1 MLGMS
6 APHSPESGSASTPAT
21 AGKGQSFLE
30 SLIFAS
36 RWVQAPIYVALIFA
50 AIAYAWKSVQEL
62 LHLLDGFSA
71 ATESTIMVGILS
83 LVDISMVANLVN
95 MVVVGGYVTFVSR
108 IDFGDNGDRP
118 DWLDHINANTLKVK
132 LAGSLASISA
142 IHLLK
147 SFIAITDFVGSGAA
161 MSANHEKVILW
172 QAIIH
177 GVFLASMILFA
188 WGEKMQRTE
197 GH

>member
-1 MLGMS
+1 MEK
-6 APHSPESGSASTPAT
+6 PPADKPF
-21 AGKGQSFLE
+21 AERLE
-30 SLIFAS
+30 HGLEYFIFAS

-50 AIAYAWKSVQEL
+50 AVAYAWKSVQEL
-62 LHLLDGFSA
+62 LHLLHGFSA
-71 ATESTIMVGILS
+71 ATESSIMLGILS

-147 SFIAITDFVGSGAA
+147 SFIDITTTVTVDKP

-177 GVFLASMILFA
+177 GVFLLSMILFA
-188 WGEKMQRTE
+188 WGERMQRHE

>member
-1 MLGMS
+1 M
-6 APHSPESGSASTPAT
+6 ANE
-21 AGKGQSFLE
+21 KQSLAKKFENTLE
-30 SLIFAS
+30 YFIFAS

-50 AIAYAWKSVQEL
+50 AIAWKSVQEL

-161 MSANHEKVILW
+161 RSANHEKVILW

-188 WGEKMQRTE
+188 WGEKMQRVE

>member
-1 MLGMS
+1 MDDRSKPG
-6 APHSPESGSASTPAT
+6 AAAR
-21 AGKGQSFLE
+21 LE
-30 SLIFAS
+30 HALEYFIFAS
-36 RWVQAPIYVALIFA
+36 RWVQAPIYVALILA
-50 AIAYAWKSVQEL
+50 AVAYAWKSVQEL
-62 LHLLDGFSA
+62 VHLLQGFA
-71 ATESTIMVGILS
+71 VATESTIMLGILS

-147 SFIAITDFVGSGAA
+147 SFIDITAA
-161 MSANHEKVILW
+161 PASQPMTANHEKVILW
-172 QAIIH
+172 QAVIH
-177 GVFLASMILFA
+177 GVFLLSMILFA
-188 WGEKMQRTE
+188 WGERMQRHPA
-197 GH
+197 G

>member
-1 MLGMS
+1 MS
-6 APHSPESGSASTPAT
+6 LPKPA
-21 AGKGQSFLE
+21 FLVKLE
-30 SLIFAS
+30 NLFEGLIFSS
-36 RWVQAPIYVALIFA
+36 RWIQAPIYAALIVA
-50 AIAYAWKSVQEL
+50 AAAYAWKSIEEL
-62 LHLLDGFSA
+62 MHILSGFPGM
-71 ATESTIMVGILS
+71 TEAQIMVGLLS

-95 MVVVGGYVTFVSR
+95 MVVVGGYVTFVSN
-108 IDFGDNGDRP
+108 IDFKDNKDRP

-147 SFIAITDFVGSGAA
+147 SFIDITASAVEKP
-161 MSANHEKVILW
+161 MSAGQEKVIFW

-188 WGEKMQRTE
+188 WGEKMQR
-197 GH
+197 HDNH

>member
-1 MLGMS
+1 M
-6 APHSPESGSASTPAT
+6 ANE
-21 AGKGQSFLE
+21 KQSLAKKFENTLE
-30 SLIFAS
+30 YFIFAS

-50 AIAYAWKSVQEL
+50 AIAHAWKSVQEL

-188 WGEKMQRTE
+188 WGEKMQRVE

>member
-1 MLGMS
+1 MANEPKEEGV
-6 APHSPESGSASTPAT
+6 AQ
-21 AGKGQSFLE
+21 KLE
-30 SLIFAS
+30 HGLEYFIFAS

-50 AIAYAWKSVQEL
+50 AVAYAWKSVQEL
-62 LHLLDGFSA
+62 VHLLQGFST
-71 ATESTIMVGILS
+71 ATESTIMLGILS

-147 SFIAITDFVGSGAA
+147 SFIDITAASGDKPLTAA
-161 MSANHEKVILW
+161 HEKVILW

-188 WGEKMQRTE
+188 WGEKMQR
-197 GH
+197 HPADH

>member
-1 MLGMS
+1 MEK
-6 APHSPESGSASTPAT
+6 PPADKPI
-21 AGKGQSFLE
+21 AERLE
-30 SLIFAS
+30 HGLEYFIFAS

-62 LHLLDGFSA
+62 IHLLGGFA
-71 ATESTIMVGILS
+71 TATESSIMLGILS

-147 SFIAITDFVGSGAA
+147 SFIDITSAA
-161 MSANHEKVILW
+161 SADKPMTANHEKVILW

-177 GVFLASMILFA
+177 GVFLLSMILFA
-188 WGEKMQRTE
+188 WGEKMQR
-197 GH
+197 HPSDH

>member
-1 MLGMS
+1 M
-6 APHSPESGSASTPAT
+6 ANE
-21 AGKGQSFLE
+21 KQSLAKKFENTLE
-30 SLIFAS
+30 YFIFAS

-147 SFIAITDFVGSGAA
+147 SFIAITDFVGTGAS

-188 WGEKMQRTE
+188 WGEKMQRHE
-197 GH
+197 DH

>member
-1 MLGMS
+1 M
-6 APHSPESGSASTPAT
+6 AT
-21 AGKGQSFLE
+21 EKQSLAKKCENILE
-30 SLIFAS
+30 YFIFAS
-36 RWVQAPIYVALIFA
+36 RWVQAPIYGALIFA

-108 IDFGDNGDRP
+108 IDFGDSGDRP

-132 LAGSLASISA
+132 LSGSLASISA

-147 SFIAITDFVGSGAA
+147 SFIAITDLVGTGAA
-161 MSANHEKVILW
+161 MTANHEKVILW

-188 WGEKMQRTE
+188 WGEKMQRVE

>member
-1 MLGMS
+1 M
-6 APHSPESGSASTPAT
+6 ETPPAR
-21 AGKGQSFLE
+21 KPVLE
-30 SLIFAS
+30 RLEHGLEYFIFAS

-50 AIAYAWKSVQEL
+50 AVAYAWKSVQEL
-62 LHLLDGFSA
+62 IHLLTGLSA
-71 ATESTIMVGILS
+71 ATESSIMLGILS

-108 IDFGDNGDRP
+108 IEFGDNGDRP

-147 SFIAITDFVGSGAA
+147 SFIDITAA
-161 MSANHEKVILW
+161 AADKPMSANHEKVILW

-177 GVFLASMILFA
+177 GVFLVSMILFA
-188 WGEKMQRTE
+188 WGERMQRH
-197 GH
+197 GDHD

>member
-1 MLGMS
+1 MAKDSQDEGIL
-6 APHSPESGSASTPAT
+6 
-21 AGKGQSFLE
+21 KKLE
-30 SLIFAS
+30 HGLEYFIFAS

-50 AIAYAWKSVQEL
+50 AFAYAWKSVEELMHL
-62 LHLLDGFSA
+62 LHGFSA
-71 ATESTIMVGILS
+71 ASESKIMLGILS

-108 IDFGDNGDRP
+108 IDFGENGDRP

-147 SFIAITDFVGSGAA
+147 SFIDITASAA
-161 MSANHEKVILW
+161 ETPLTLAHEKVIFW
-172 QAIIH
+172 QAVIH
-177 GVFLASMILFA
+177 GVFLGSMILFA
-188 WGEKMQRTE
+188 WGEKMQR
-197 GH
+197 HDNH

>member
-1 MLGMS
+1 M
-6 APHSPESGSASTPAT
+6 ANE
-21 AGKGQSFLE
+21 KQSFAKKCEHALE
-30 SLIFAS
+30 YFIFAS
-36 RWVQAPIYVALIFA
+36 RWVQAPIYVALIVA
-50 AIAYAWKSVQEL
+50 AVAYAWKSVQEL
-62 LHLLDGFSA
+62 LHLLTGFSA
-71 ATESTIMVGILS
+71 ASESAIMVGILS

-147 SFIAITDFVGSGAA
+147 SFIAITDLVGTGGA
-161 MSANHEKVILW
+161 MTPSHEKIILW

-177 GVFLASMILFA
+177 GVFLGSMILFA

>member
-1 MLGMS
+1 M
-6 APHSPESGSASTPAT
+6 AND
-21 AGKGQSFLE
+21 KQSLTKKFENTLE
-30 SLIFAS
+30 YFIFAS
-36 RWVQAPIYVALIFA
+36 RWVQAPIYVALIVA
-50 AIAYAWKSVQEL
+50 AVAYAWKSVQEL
-62 LHLLDGFSA
+62 LHLLTGFSA
-71 ATESTIMVGILS
+71 ASESSIMVGILS

-147 SFIAITDFVGSGAA
+147 SFIAITETVVEGT
-161 MSANHEKVILW
+161 MISANAEKAVLW

-188 WGEKMQRTE
+188 WGEKIQRTE

>member
-1 MLGMS
+1 MEK
-6 APHSPESGSASTPAT
+6 PPADKPI
-21 AGKGQSFLE
+21 AERLE
-30 SLIFAS
+30 HGLEYFIFAS

-62 LHLLDGFSA
+62 IHLLGAFA
-71 ATESTIMVGILS
+71 TATESSIMLGILS

-147 SFIAITDFVGSGAA
+147 SFIDITTSASADKP

-177 GVFLASMILFA
+177 GVFLLSMILFA
-188 WGEKMQRTE
+188 WGEKMQR
-197 GH
+197 HDDHA

>member
-1 MLGMS
+1 M
-6 APHSPESGSASTPAT
+6 ANE
-21 AGKGQSFLE
+21 KQSFAKKCENALE
-30 SLIFAS
+30 YFIFAS
-36 RWVQAPIYVALIFA
+36 RWVQAPIYVALIVA
-50 AIAYAWKSVQEL
+50 AVAYAWKSVQEL
-62 LHLLDGFSA
+62 LHLLTGFSA
-71 ATESTIMVGILS
+71 ASESSIMVGILS

-147 SFIAITDFVGSGAA
+147 SFIAITETVVEGT
-161 MSANHEKVILW
+161 MISANAEKAVLW

-177 GVFLASMILFA
+177 GVFLVSMILFA
-188 WGEKMQRTE
+188 WGEKIQRTE

>member
-1 MLGMS
+1 M
-6 APHSPESGSASTPAT
+6 ANE
-21 AGKGQSFLE
+21 KQSLAKKFENTLE
-30 SLIFAS
+30 YFIFAS

-132 LAGSLASISA
+132 
-142 IHLLK
+142 HLGHPPPEELHR
-147 SFIAITDFVGSGAA
+147 D
-161 MSANHEKVILW
+161 HRLRR
-172 QAIIH
+172 H
-177 GVFLASMILFA
+177 GRRDVR
-188 WGEKMQRTE
+188 QP
-197 GH
+197 

>member
-1 MLGMS
+1 M
-6 APHSPESGSASTPAT
+6 ANE
-21 AGKGQSFLE
+21 KQSIAKKLE
-30 SLIFAS
+30 NGLEYFIFAS
-36 RWVQAPIYVALIFA
+36 RWVQAPIYIALIFA

-62 LHLLDGFSA
+62 LHLLDGFA
-71 ATESTIMVGILS
+71 GATESFIMVGILS

-147 SFIAITDFVGSGAA
+147 SFIDITASAA
-161 MSANHEKVILW
+161 ESPMSAGQEKVIFW

-188 WGEKMQRTE
+188 WGEKMQR
-197 GH
+197 HPSDH

>member
-1 MLGMS
+1 M
-6 APHSPESGSASTPAT
+6 ANEKQPIA
-21 AGKGQSFLE
+21 KRLE
-30 SLIFAS
+30 NSLEYFIFAS

-50 AIAYAWKSVQEL
+50 AVAYAWKSVSEL
-62 LHLLDGFSA
+62 LHLLDGFSV
-71 ATESTIMVGILS
+71 ATESKIMVGILS

-95 MVVVGGYVTFVSR
+95 MVVVGGYVTFFSR

-147 SFIAITDFVGSGAA
+147 SFIAITETVVEGT
-161 MSANHEKVILW
+161 MISANAEKAVLW

-177 GVFLASMILFA
+177 GVFLVSMILFA
-188 WGEKMQRTE
+188 WGEKIQRTE

>member
-1 MLGMS
+1 M
-6 APHSPESGSASTPAT
+6 ANDKETFAKKFENT
-21 AGKGQSFLE
+21 LE
-30 SLIFAS
+30 YFIFAS
-36 RWVQAPIYVALIFA
+36 RWVQAPIYVALIVA
-50 AIAYAWKSVQEL
+50 AVAYAWKSVQEL
-62 LHLLDGFSA
+62 LHLLTGFSA
-71 ATESTIMVGILS
+71 ASESAIMVGILS

-147 SFIAITDFVGSGAA
+147 SFIAITETVVEGT
-161 MSANHEKVILW
+161 MISANAEKAVLW

-177 GVFLASMILFA
+177 GVFLVSMILFA
-188 WGEKMQRTE
+188 WGEKIQRTE

>member
-1 MLGMS
+1 M
-6 APHSPESGSASTPAT
+6 ANE
-21 AGKGQSFLE
+21 KQSLAKKFENTLE
-30 SLIFAS
+30 YFIFAS

-147 SFIAITDFVGSGAA
+147 SFIAITDFVGTGAA

-188 WGEKMQRTE
+188 WGEKMQRVE

>member
-1 MLGMS
+1 M
-6 APHSPESGSASTPAT
+6 AT
-21 AGKGQSFLE
+21 EKQSLAKKFENTLE
-30 SLIFAS
+30 YFIFAS
-36 RWVQAPIYVALIFA
+36 RWVQAPIYIALIFA

-188 WGEKMQRTE
+188 WGEKMQRVE

>member
-1 MLGMS
+1 M
-6 APHSPESGSASTPAT
+6 ANE
-21 AGKGQSFLE
+21 KQSIAKKLE
-30 SLIFAS
+30 NGLEYFIFAS
-36 RWVQAPIYVALIFA
+36 RWVQAPIYIALIFA

-62 LHLLDGFSA
+62 LHLLDGFA
-71 ATESTIMVGILS
+71 GATESFIMVGILS

-147 SFIAITDFVGSGAA
+147 SFIAITDFVGTGAS

-188 WGEKMQRTE
+188 WGEKMQRVE

>member
-1 MLGMS
+1 M
-6 APHSPESGSASTPAT
+6 AT
-21 AGKGQSFLE
+21 EKQSLAKKFENTLE
-30 SLIFAS
+30 YFIFAS
-36 RWVQAPIYVALIFA
+36 RWVQAPIYIALIVA
-50 AIAYAWKSVQEL
+50 AVAYAWKSVQEL
-62 LHLLDGFSA
+62 LHLLTGFSA
-71 ATESTIMVGILS
+71 ASESSIMVGILS

-147 SFIAITDFVGSGAA
+147 SFIAITETVVEGT
-161 MSANHEKVILW
+161 MISANAEKAVLW

-188 WGEKMQRTE
+188 WGEKIQRTE

>member
-1 MLGMS
+1 MEPGPDDGAMD
-6 APHSPESGSASTPAT
+6 TPPARKT
-21 AGKGQSFLE
+21 ALE
-30 SLIFAS
+30 RLEHGLEYFIFAS
-36 RWVQAPIYVALIFA
+36 RWIQAPIYVALIFA
-50 AIAYAWKSVQEL
+50 AVAYAWKSVQEL
-62 LHLLDGFSA
+62 IHLLSGLSVA
-71 ATESTIMVGILS
+71 SESSIMLGILS

-108 IDFGDNGDRP
+108 IEFGDNGDRP

-147 SFIAITDFVGSGAA
+147 SFIDITAA
-161 MSANHEKVILW
+161 SADKPMTAAHEKVILW

-188 WGEKMQRTE
+188 WGEKLQR
-197 GH
+197 HDDHA

>member
-1 MLGMS
+1 M
-6 APHSPESGSASTPAT
+6 
-21 AGKGQSFLE
+21 
-30 SLIFAS
+30 
-36 RWVQAPIYVALIFA
+36 
-50 AIAYAWKSVQEL
+50 QEL

-147 SFIAITDFVGSGAA
+147 SFIAITASSARAPRCPPTMRRSSSGRP
-161 MSANHEKVILW
+161 SST
-172 QAIIH
+172 
-177 GVFLASMILFA
+177 GCSSP
-188 WGEKMQRTE
+188 R
-197 GH
+197 